1 MGRIWTIENCCRR
14 YIRPISTL
22 LCPSNRGISAIFA
35 RFSGFSRNCR
45 RILTMKNISLLGCGL
60 MGTPMGHRL
69 LAAGYRLTV
78 WNRSADKT
86 TSLAQAGAR
95 VAPTP
100 AQAVQGTDLVITM
113 LTDGPAVHDVL
124 FDGPNGAA
132 HGLSPGALVVDMSS
146 ITPAEAQAHA
156 ARLLSHGAACVDAP
170 VSGGTLG
177 AQAGTLAI
185 MAGGQA
191 TDVERAHPVLQHL
204 GRVVHVGPAGCGQLT
219 KLANQIIVGVGIG
232 AVAEALLLARQ
243 GGADMA
249 QVRLALRGG
258 FAESR
263 VLEVHGERMVMGD
276 FAKRGSLAVQ
286 LKDLRNALATA
297 QGLGFDAPISRA
309 LTELFEDAA
318 RHGDADKDQSALFLE
333 LARRQTPT

>member
-1 MGRIWTIENCCRR
+1 M
-14 YIRPISTL
+14 
-22 LCPSNRGISAIFA
+22 SAIFA
-35 RFSGFSRNCR
+35 RFSGFSCHAR
-45 RILTMKNISLLGCGL
+45 RILTMKNICLLGCGL

-69 LAAGYRLTV
+69 LAAGFALTV

-86 TSLAQAGAR
+86 TSLAQAGAH

-100 AQAVQGTDLVITM
+100 AQAVAGADLVITM
-113 LTDGPAVHDVL
+113 LTDGPAVHEVL
-124 FDGPNGAA
+124 FDGPDSAI
-132 HGLSPGALVVDMSS
+132 HGLGPDTLVVDMSS
-146 ITPAEAQAHA
+146 IMPAEARAHA
-156 ARLLSHGAACVDAP
+156 ARLQALGMSSIDAP

-185 MAGGQA
+185 MAGGEA
-191 TDVERAHPVLQHL
+191 AAIERAQGVLQHL

-219 KLANQIIVGVGIG
+219 KLANQIIVGVSIG

-263 VLEVHGERMVMGD
+263 VLDVHGERMVNGD

-286 LKDLRNALATA
+286 LKDLRNALTTA
-297 QGLGFDAPISRA
+297 QNLGFDAPISRS
-309 LTELFEDAA
+309 LSELFEDAA

-333 LARRQTPT
+333 LERRQSPQ